1 MKLALNG
8 CLGKMGRRIAELATQ
23 GGHKIVVPIEQ
34 ITYGKTYAELTGMD
48 IKVNVVG
55 HYEGGADVLID
66 FSMPDGFSARLA
78 ECVKHGTPFVSGTT
92 GLTDRELKERDNAA
106 RKIPVL
112 SAYNMSLGINLL
124 LSLVKQTAQ
133 KLGPGYDIEIVEMHH
148 RMKSDAPSGTAV
160 ALLNAACEA
169 TGRDPRKV
177 AKHGREGMVGK
188 RTQPEI
194 GIHAVRGGDV
204 IGDHTVMF
212 AGDGERVELV
222 HKASSR
228 DTFARGAVRAAQWIA
243 GKPAGLY
250 SMAQV
255 LGL

>member
-8 CLGKMGRRIAELATQ
+8 CLGRMGKRIAELSLAS
-23 GGHKIVVPIEQ
+23 GHTIVAPIESVS
-34 ITYGKTYAELTGMD
+34 YGKTYADLTGM
-48 IKVNVVG
+48 NVKTNIVG

-92 GLTDRELKERDNAA
+92 GLTDRELKERDAA
-106 RKIPVL
+106 AKKIPVI
-112 SAYNMSLGINLL
+112 SSYNMSVGVNLL

-148 RMKSDAPSGTAV
+148 RLKADAPSGTAV
-160 ALLNAACEA
+160 ALLNAACEGS
-169 TGRDPRKV
+169 GRDPKKV

-194 GIHAVRGGDV
+194 GMHAMRGGDV
-204 IGDHTVMF
+204 VGEHTVIF
-212 AGDGERVELV
+212 AGDGERIDLN
-222 HKASSR
+222 HKAYSR
-228 DTFARGAVRAAQWIA
+228 DTFARGAIRAAEWIV

-250 SMAQV
+250 TMTQV

>member
-8 CLGKMGRRIAELATQ
+8 CLGKMGRRIAELATH
-23 GGHKIVVPIEQ
+23 GGHKIVTPIEQ

-106 RKIPVL
+106 KTIPVL

-169 TGRDPRKV
+169 TGRDPKKA

-204 IGDHTVMF
+204 VGDHTVMF

-222 HKASSR
+222 HKAGSR
-228 DTFARGAVRAAQWIA
+228 DTFARGALRAAEWIF

-250 SMAQV
+250 TMSQV

>member
-8 CLGKMGRRIAELATQ
+8 CLGRMGRRIADIAIQ
-23 GGHKIVVPIEQ
+23 GGHTLVGAIDRENHGRSFGEIVNLPVKVA
-34 ITYGKTYAELTGMD
+34 ITGEYL
-48 IKVNVVG
+48 
-55 HYEGGADVLID
+55 GGADVLID
-66 FSMPDGFSARLA
+66 FSLPEGFSARLA
-78 ECVKHGTPFVSGTT
+78 ECVKHGTAFVSGTT
-92 GLTDRELKERDNAA
+92 GLSDKQLSERDAAA

-112 SAYNMSLGINLL
+112 SAYNMSLGVNLL
-124 LSLVKQTAQ
+124 LSLVKQAAQ
-133 KLGPGYDIEIVEMHH
+133 KLGPDYDIEIVEMHH
-148 RMKSDAPSGTAV
+148 RLKTDAPSGTAV
-160 ALLNAACEA
+160 ALFNAACEA
-169 TGRDPRKV
+169 TGRDAKKV

>member
-1 MKLALNG
+1 MKIALNG
-8 CLGKMGRRIAELATQ
+8 CLGKMGRRIADLALQ
-23 GGHKIVVPIEQ
+23 AGHNIVTPIDQ
-34 ITYGKTYAELTGMD
+34 ITYGKSYADMTG
-48 IKVNVVG
+48 IAVKANVVG

-78 ECVKHGTPFVSGTT
+78 ECVKHNTAFVSGTT
-92 GLTDRELKERDNAA
+92 GLGERELKERDSAA

-148 RMKSDAPSGTAV
+148 RMKADAPSGTAV
-160 ALLNAACEA
+160 ALFNAACEA
-169 TGRDPRKV
+169 TGRDPKKV

-204 IGDHTVMF
+204 VGDHTVMF

-228 DTFARGAVRAAQWIA
+228 DTFARGAIRAAEWIL

-250 SMAQV
+250 TMTQV

>member
-23 GGHKIVVPIEQ
+23 GGHKIVTPIEQ

-78 ECVKHGTPFVSGTT
+78 ECVKNGTPFVSGTT

-106 RKIPVL
+106 KKIPVI
-112 SAYNMSLGINLL
+112 SAYNMSLGVNLL

-169 TGRDPRKV
+169 TGRDPKKV

-204 IGDHTVMF
+204 VGDHIVMF

-228 DTFARGAVRAAQWIA
+228 DTFARGALRAAEWII
-243 GKPAGLY
+243 GKTAGLY
-250 SMAQV
+250 TMTQV

>member
-1 MKLALNG
+1 MKIALNG
-8 CLGKMGRRIAELATQ
+8 CLGKMGRRVVEIALGRGHAIVATIQ
-23 GGHKIVVPIEQ
+23 QVTH
-34 ITYGKTYAELTGMD
+34 GKTYAAITG
-48 IKVNVVG
+48 IAVESEVIAQYK
-55 HYEGGADVLID
+55 GGADVLVD
-66 FSMPDGFSARLA
+66 FSRPDGFSARLA
-78 ECVKHGTPFVSGTT
+78 ECVKHNTPFVSGTT
-92 GLTDRELKERDNAA
+92 GLSDHELKERDAA
-106 RKIPVL
+106 AKHIPVL
-112 SAYNMSLGINLL
+112 SAYNMSLGVNLL

-148 RMKSDAPSGTAV
+148 RLKADAPSGTAV
-160 ALLNAACEA
+160 ALFNAVCEA
-169 TGRDPRKV
+169 TGRDPKKV
-177 AKHGREGMVGK
+177 ARHGREGMVGR

-204 IGDHTVMF
+204 VGDHTVMF

-228 DTFARGAVRAAQWIA
+228 DTFARGAVRAAEWII

-250 SMAQV
+250 TMAQV

>member
-112 SAYNMSLGINLL
+112 SAYNMSLGIKLL

-188 RTQPEI
+188 RTQQEI

-204 IGDHTVMF
+204 VGDHTVTF

-228 DTFARGAVRAAQWIA
+228 DTFARGALRAAEWII

-250 SMAQV
+250 TMSQV

>member
-8 CLGKMGRRIAELATQ
+8 CLGKMGRRIAELAIQ
-23 GGHKIVVPIEQ
+23 GGHKIVTPIEQ

-48 IKVNVVG
+48 IKVPVVG

-92 GLTDRELKERDNAA
+92 GLTDREIKERDAA
-106 RKIPVL
+106 AKKIPVI
-112 SAYNMSLGINLL
+112 SSYNMSVGVNLL
-124 LSLVKQTAQ
+124 LALVKQTAQ

-160 ALLNAACEA
+160 ALLNAVCEGS
-169 TGRDPRKV
+169 GRDPKKV

-194 GIHAVRGGDV
+194 GMHAMRGGDV
-204 IGDHTVMF
+204 VGEHTVIF
-212 AGDGERVELV
+212 AGDGERIDLN
-222 HKASSR
+222 HKAYSR
-228 DTFARGAVRAAQWIA
+228 DTFARGAIRAAEWII

-250 SMAQV
+250 TMTQV